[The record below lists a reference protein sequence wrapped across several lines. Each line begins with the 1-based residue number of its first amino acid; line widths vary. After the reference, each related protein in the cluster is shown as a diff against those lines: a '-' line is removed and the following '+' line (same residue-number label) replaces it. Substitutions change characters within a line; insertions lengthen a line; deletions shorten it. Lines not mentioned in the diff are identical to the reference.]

1 MKWLKFYLLAVLLVL
16 LTVSIGPRIFA
27 ESYVKGFKS
36 QGNLQP
42 GWVVSVSKSASDT
55 VQATTGNSSESAY
68 GVVIDPSDAPFTLN
82 ASDQQVFVA
91 SGGDYPVLVST
102 QNGTIHAGDYLA
114 VSSIGG
120 IAAKATDNQQFIL
133 GVARDAFD
141 GKNNVI
147 TTASD
152 DKSAIGR
159 IMATISPGKSPL
171 LKNYAGIP
179 APLRKI
185 GESVAGKPI
194 SALRIYA
201 ALSIF
206 IIAALIAAM
215 LLWIGVRSSITAIGR
230 NPLSRHLVM
239 AGLGQVIIMAAGVF
253 IIGLFGIY
261 LLLKL

>member
-1 MKWLKFYLLAVLLVL
+1 MKWLKYSLPAVLMILFAVF
-16 LTVSIGPRIFA
+16 VGAHSGA

-36 QGNLQP
+36 QGSLQP

-55 VQATTGNSSESAY
+55 VLATAGNSSESPY

-82 ASDQQVFVA
+82 SQDQQVFVA

-102 QNGTIHAGDYLA
+102 QNGAVHAGDYLA
-114 VSSIGG
+114 ISSIGG
-120 IAAKATDNQQFIL
+120 IAAKATDDQKFTL
-133 GVARDAFD
+133 GIARANFD

-152 DKSAIGR
+152 DKAAIGR
-159 IMATISPGKSPL
+159 IMATITPS
-171 LKNYAGIP
+171 KNPMLVGDSSVP
-179 APLRKI
+179 SPLRKI
-185 GESVAGKPI
+185 GESIAGKSV

-206 IIAALIAAM
+206 LVAALMAAA

-239 AGLGQVIIMAAGVF
+239 AGLGQVVLMAGAVF

-261 LLLKL
+261 LLLRI